1 MDLIDNK
8 KVKVYMDTV
17 CSCIEFKDVRD
28 DIRKEICAH
37 MIDAV
42 EEHEKEGCTREEAIG
57 RAIKQM
63 GDPLDLGRQLNE
75 VHKPRPE
82 WSILFLALVFSL
94 IGVLAIYTMGGRYI
108 QDGMLKKSFFMIGAG
123 IVIIVLLYFYDYRRL
138 KCISTYIYFATTV
151 LLLVGM
157 NGNMVS
163 VFITMDMAY
172 LAPALYAIALSGM
185 FAGDK
190 WRKRKGIIN
199 LAIFLLPMAVFLFR
213 SSWSS
218 LGSGAMYFAMALVIA
233 IISGINIKYI
243 FGVVV
248 SAVLIGLY
256 SIFSVDYRA
265 ARILAF
271 LNPVKDAGGSGY
283 TNIQL
288 GKVLS
293 QAGLFGNGFNFDI
306 KKIGIPAIHT
316 NFILTYIIYTLG
328 WIAGLVLISLIIVFF
343 IRLIKTS
350 KCIKNSYGRLI
361 VASFASIF
369 IVQFLYNIL
378 MILGVVPIAGF
389 SLPFISY
396 GTASNIANM
405 AMIGIISSIYRRK
418 SIS

>member
-185 FAGDK
+185 FAGDE

-233 IISGINIKYI
+233 IISGVNIRYI

-248 SAVLIGLY
+248 SVVLIGLY

-271 LNPVKDAGGSGY
+271 LNPVKDAGVSGY

-288 GKVLS
+288 RKALS

-306 KKIGIPAIHT
+306 KEIGIPAIHT

-328 WIAGLVLISLIIVFF
+328 WIAGLVLISLID
-343 IRLIKTS
+343 
-350 KCIKNSYGRLI
+350 
-361 VASFASIF
+361 
-369 IVQFLYNIL
+369 
-378 MILGVVPIAGF
+378 
-389 SLPFISY
+389 
-396 GTASNIANM
+396 
-405 AMIGIISSIYRRK
+405 RK
-418 SIS
+418 SVV

>member
-17 CSCIEFKDVRD
+17 CSCIKFKDVHD

-37 MIDAV
+37 IIDAV
-42 EEHEKEGCTREEAIG
+42 EEHEREGCNREESID

-63 GDPLDLGRQLNE
+63 GDPLDVGRQLNE

-82 WSILFLALVFSL
+82 WSILVLTLVFSL
-94 IGVLAIYTMGGRYI
+94 IGVLSIYTMGGRYI
-108 QDGMLKKSFFMIGAG
+108 QDGMLKRSFFMVGAG

-138 KCISTYIYFATTV
+138 ERISTYIYFATTA
-151 LLLVGM
+151 LLLV
-157 NGNMVS
+157 NVKGNMGS
-163 VFITMDMAY
+163 IFATMDMAY
-172 LAPALYAIALSGM
+172 LAPVLYGIALSGM
-185 FAGDK
+185 FAGDEWK
-190 WRKRKGIIN
+190 KRKGIIN
-199 LAIFLLPMAVFLFR
+199 LAIFLLPMAVFLLR
-213 SSWSS
+213 GSWLS
-218 LGSGAMYFAMALVIA
+218 LGSGIMYFAMALVIA
-233 IISGINIKYI
+233 IISGVNIRYI

-248 SAVLIGLY
+248 SVALAGLY
-256 SIFSVDYRA
+256 SIFSVDYKA

-271 LNPVKDAGGSGY
+271 LNSAKDAGGSGY

-288 GKVLS
+288 RKALS

-306 KKIGIPAIHT
+306 KKIGIPEIHT

-378 MILGVVPIAGF
+378 MTLGVVPIAGF

-396 GTASNIANM
+396 GTTSNIVNM